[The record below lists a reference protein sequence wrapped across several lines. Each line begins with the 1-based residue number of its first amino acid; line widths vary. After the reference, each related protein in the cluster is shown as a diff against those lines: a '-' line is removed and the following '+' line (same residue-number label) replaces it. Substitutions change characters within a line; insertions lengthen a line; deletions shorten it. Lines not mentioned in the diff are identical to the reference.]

1 MTTLS
6 TEPPKAPQYNL
17 PVWAKLALYL
27 GVIVAVFL
35 SVRLVQVMAQ
45 YGVNNLGGVV
55 MLAHTGVALVASLLT
70 AWMLLAP
77 KGTARHK
84 TRGRIWAAML
94 LFIALSSFGLRDGFG
109 AAMGW
114 PLGLGP
120 IHLLSA
126 LTVYSVTHGVI
137 AIRRGRIQTHIAN
150 MVGVCWALL
159 IAGAFTLLPGRLM
172 HQLAIF
178 VL

>member
-1 MTTLS
+1 MTTQS
-6 TEPPKAPQYNL
+6 SQPPKAPRYNL
-17 PVWAKLALYL
+17 PAWAKLALYL
-27 GVIVAVFL
+27 GVVVAAFL

-45 YGVNNLGGVV
+45 YGVNSLGGMV
-55 MLAHTGVALVASLLT
+55 MLSHTAVALVASLLT

-77 KGTARHK
+77 KGTATHK
-84 TRGRIWAAML
+84 TMGRIWSVML
-94 LFIALSSFGLRDGFG
+94 VFIALSSFALRDGFG

-126 LTVYSVTHGVI
+126 LTIYSVTHGVV
-137 AIRRGRIQTHIAN
+137 AIRRGQIQTHIAN

>member
-1 MTTLS
+1 MTTFS
-6 TEPPKAPQYNL
+6 SDTPKVPKYTL

-27 GVIVAVFL
+27 GVVVAVFL

-45 YGVNNLGGVV
+45 YGVNSLGGVV
-55 MLAHTGVALVASLLT
+55 MLAHTAVALVASLLT

-77 KGTARHK
+77 KGTAKHK
-84 TRGRIWAAML
+84 AMGRIWAVML

-126 LTVYSVTHGVI
+126 LTVYSVTHGIV
-137 AIRRGRIQTHIAN
+137 AIRRGRVQTHVAN

-159 IAGAFTLLPGRLM
+159 IAGAFTLVPGRLM

-178 VL
+178 AL